1 MPHVARLV
9 PSRTPQ
15 TYSSDLVLL
24 LSPSLARFSPGLRRV
39 PELPRF
45 VWNVTAPGTSLAV
58 GPASAARVRLRQGGA
73 RLRQLAW
80 TAGLWV
86 RLFNA
91 KKDAADGGG
100 PQLDRLETRFWNDCH
115 APGSITDD
123 ICPPCHYR
131 ACDPGKP
138 RCLAGNRRR
147 YSAATWWLACSCPE
161 QAAHVGATQVGSAS
175 WLLRRLGQAAQE
187 RQAATSGW
195 ARACS

>member
-80 TAGLWV
+80 TAGHGQYCPLHWP
-86 RLFNA
+86 
-91 KKDAADGGG
+91 AAAA
-100 PQLDRLETRFWNDCH
+100 PHRTR
-115 APGSITDD
+115 PRRDD
-123 ICPPCHYR
+123 PPARMARSSC
-131 ACDPGKP
+131 C
-138 RCLAGNRRR
+138 AG
-147 YSAATWWLACSCPE
+147 
-161 QAAHVGATQVGSAS
+161 
-175 WLLRRLGQAAQE
+175 
-187 RQAATSGW
+187 RQPA
-195 ARACS
+195 